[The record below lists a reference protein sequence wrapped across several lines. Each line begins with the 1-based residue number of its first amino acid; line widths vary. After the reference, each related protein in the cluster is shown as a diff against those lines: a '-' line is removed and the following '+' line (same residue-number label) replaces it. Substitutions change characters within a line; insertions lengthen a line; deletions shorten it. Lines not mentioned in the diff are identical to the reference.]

1 MAEIEK
7 TPPPQARI
15 DKKVVD
21 LISDR
26 LDCFAH
32 ELIPDGDVACHYEY
46 HKRAIE
52 RKRTQDE
59 LKSELLKKGIVWA
72 IGSIFVVLGLSLWE
86 YLKHSITK

>member
-1 MAEIEK
+1 MAELERNA
-7 TPPPQARI
+7 PPKSQI
-15 DKKVVD
+15 DKKIVE

-26 LDCFAH
+26 LDCLTQ
-32 ELIPDGDVACHYEY
+32 ELVPDGDVNAHYEY

-72 IGSIFVVLGLSLWE
+72 IGAIFTVLGLALWE
-86 YLKHSITK
+86 YLKHSINK